1 MCQVISFDG
10 STTVE
15 ELLASLVQEIGC
27 RDVSQSGFTLSS
39 DDPIDRDLEHY
50 VTHTAKVCDV
60 ISRWETAL
68 REKGSGKFENSRAIK
83 LCFKSRLWWRHNARR
98 ETDKERL
105 LLCYQ
110 TSLQGTRGRMPLN
123 RSLALEMA
131 ALMAQVSSRFIIILL
146 VQ

>member
-1 MCQVISFDG
+1 LFQVVSFDG

-27 RDVSQSGFTLSS
+27 RDVAQSGYTLSS

-50 VTHTAKVCDV
+50 VSHSAKVCDV

-83 LCFKSRLWWRHNARR
+83 LSFKSRLWWRHSARR

-110 TSLQGTRGRMPLN
+110 NAQQATRGRMPLN

-131 ALMAQVSSRFIIILL
+131 ALMAQVQFFFSYISK
-146 VQ
+146 